1 MAALAGVMAG
11 AALAGAVPAS
21 AAPER
26 GATTTAAEPGAT
38 PEPGAAPVARRV
50 DWNLA
55 LHAPA
60 LPDSAHAAAREV
72 PDYPITDA
80 SLADP
85 HRWPEHALTG
95 LGTCDLRVLASLGDS
110 VQQGKALRD
119 VATEKRTVGLSYDC
133 PPHAGPVIGPAYTWD
148 PSGALT
154 VRSWGNYQGDRYVW
168 REWHY
173 YPTGELL
180 GYLHQVYAKNLEG
193 DPQSLEEY
201 FARDGKLLGY
211 SLARQG
217 PAVGLTKPAVGLTKP
232 AIGLTKTARW
242 KGTPVSDDD
251 FTKNRAALTGPP
263 AEAK

>member
-1 MAALAGVMAG
+1 MPSSGRARNAHRSLEAALVVAV
-11 AALAGAVPAS
+11 LAVVAS
-21 AAPER
+21 AAPAR
-26 GATTTAAEPGAT
+26 AAPEEPAAAAA
-38 PEPGAAPVARRV
+38 PDAAPVARRV
-50 DWNLA
+50 GWNLA
-55 LHAPA
+55 FHAPA

-72 PDYPITDA
+72 PAYPITDA

-85 HRWPEHALTG
+85 HRWPERALTG

-119 VATEKRTVGLSYDC
+119 VATERRTVGLSYDC

-173 YPTGELL
+173 YPSGELL

-211 SLARQG
+211 SLAKQG
-217 PAVGLTKPAVGLTKP
+217 PAVGLTKTV
-232 AIGLTKTARW
+232 RW
-242 KGTPVSDDD
+242 KGSSVSDEA
-251 FTKNRAALTGPP
+251 FAKAHAALAAPP
-263 AEAK
+263 ADAIESK